1 MTWSWLN
8 GLRWSVFH
16 QPNIRTHCTGHSH
29 SSFNPIKFIH
39 SWLLVHFGQYGTVC
53 DRSADVMQLRSEPTV
68 SCERVFHRINNECWF
83 TRSKRTRTIIQSRR
97 VHYTGETIR
106 GFLAL
111 PSPCRDLYRYV
122 FFFPSL
128 LSAVRISLNFS
139 PGSSSRL
146 VSALEKLQTPAT
158 EVCTR
163 QEHKRPR
170 QVAVMYVGPREK
182 ESAVTDWTPGS
193 RVCVLTS

>member
-1 MTWSWLN
+1 MALFVTEAWTW
-8 GLRWSVFH
+8 RH
-16 QPNIRTHCTGHSH
+16 DTH
-29 SSFNPIKFIH
+29 K
-39 SWLLVHFGQYGTVC
+39 
-53 DRSADVMQLRSEPTV
+53 TV
-68 SCERVFHRINNECWF
+68 SCERVFRRINNERWF

-111 PSPCRDLYRYV
+111 RRAATCIDIY
-122 FFFPSL
+122 FFSSL

-158 EVCTR
+158 KVCTR
-163 QEHKRPR
+163 QEYKRPR
-170 QVAVMYVGPREK
+170 QVAVMYVGPCEK

>member
-1 MTWSWLN
+1 MALFVTEVRTWCSCEAN
-8 GLRWSVFH
+8 R
-16 QPNIRTHCTGHSH
+16 R
-29 SSFNPIKFIH
+29 
-39 SWLLVHFGQYGTVC
+39 GT
-53 DRSADVMQLRSEPTV
+53 RKTV
-68 SCERVFHRINNECWF
+68 SCERVFPRINNECWF

-111 PSPCRDLYRYV
+111 RRAATCIDIY

-128 LSAVRISLNFS
+128 PSAVRISLNFS

-158 EVCTR
+158 KVCTR
-163 QEHKRPR
+163 QEYKRPR
-170 QVAVMYVGPREK
+170 QVAVMYVGPCEK